1 MWRWPTFTSKQKL
14 SSLWYIRIWNKFHV
28 NCYWLDIKA
37 EIIVMCIYSKLSV
50 LIFIF
55 TYSYLY
61 LIDDRCLS
69 PGLLPSTLGSATSAE
84 QRACWSCVFLF
95 ACLILCGQL
104 VSSCQ
109 WISYATC
116 LAPVNGP
123 LSDLDVSVLLRY
135 LNVSTL
141 YNNVSEGVSLLFKL
155 YDPREKEKHLF
166 WWLLWGGC
174 LVEDGDQPDIVES
187 LWGTKACLHQSW
199 QLVGMVMTA

>member
-1 MWRWPTFTSKQKL
+1 M
-14 SSLWYIRIWNKFHV
+14 YIQYVVCV
-28 NCYWLDIKA
+28 NLHI
-37 EIIVMCIYSKLSV
+37 CIYRFVFDRWQV
-50 LIFIF
+50 LVSWISNFY
-55 TYSYLY
+55 TRQCQLCRAKSL
-61 LIDDRCLS
+61 LILRIPFC
-69 PGLLPSTLGSATSAE
+69 
-84 QRACWSCVFLF
+84 
-95 ACLILCGQL
+95 CLILCGQL

-141 YNNVSEGVSLLFKL
+141 YNNVSEGVSLLFKS
-155 YDPREKEKHLF
+155 YDLREKEKHLF